1 MSVIGD
7 VRTFIAG
14 CPFLNEFSQGIGKL
28 INVNYL
34 DEGKKSYMVEPSVN
48 DRPIKKR
55 YMDGSTVRQLN
66 FIFASREYFGREL
79 AENLDIDEFYE
90 KFSEWLEEC
99 SMEKKLPILGEGKEA
114 RKIEATTHGYVFD
127 ASETL
132 AQYQIQ
138 CKLTYFQERK

>member
-1 MSVIGD
+1 
-7 VRTFIAG
+7 
-14 CPFLNEFSQGIGKL
+14 
-28 INVNYL
+28 
-34 DEGKKSYMVEPSVN
+34 MVEPSVN

-55 YMDGSTVRQLN
+55 YMDGCTVRQLN

-99 SMEKKLPILGEGKEA
+99 SRTEEKLPVLGEGKEA

>member
-14 CPFLNEFSQGIGKL
+14 CPFLDEFSQGIGKL

-34 DEGKKSYMVEPSVN
+34 DENKKSYMVEPSIN
-48 DRPIKKR
+48 DKPIKER
-55 YMDGSTVRQLN
+55 YIDGSTVRQMN

-99 SMEKKLPILGEGKEA
+99 NGTGNLPGLGEGKEA

>member
-1 MSVIGD
+1 
-7 VRTFIAG
+7 
-14 CPFLNEFSQGIGKL
+14 
-28 INVNYL
+28 
-34 DEGKKSYMVEPSVN
+34 
-48 DRPIKKR
+48 
-55 YMDGSTVRQLN
+55 MDGSTVRQLN

-99 SMEKKLPILGEGKEA
+99 SMEKNLPVLGEGKEA